1 MKREIN
7 SRLVIIAVLAII
19 LSTIGVTTIYYKQFQ
34 AQVQK
39 DLKIDSMIIQT
50 MGIENLVN
58 DDKDVDN
65 VLAGSS
71 EVRITWIAK
80 DGTVLYDNDAD
91 ESKMENHKNRPEIQ
105 NAFKTGVGESVRK
118 SDTMNMKA
126 FNYAVLLEDGTV
138 LRVSTLARSIFSVFI
153 MSSPIVSLIVLFIIV
168 VCVILSHLLTKQ
180 LLRPIDKM
188 AENLGNTTY
197 DCEYPELIPF
207 TNRIREQHS
216 DILAAAKSRQDFTA
230 NVSHELK
237 TPLTAIS
244 GYAELISLN
253 VDMQKMHAD
262 NTDIQATGRMLGDE
276 NVKSFAD
283 KIRKNAD
290 RLVSLINDIIRLSEL
305 DATDGHDDFSQVDL
319 YEVAQERI
327 EILRVTADKA
337 DVKIELHGEKTM
349 VISNR
354 SMLIELI
361 DNLCQNA
368 IRYNVP
374 CGRVE
379 VEIGKKG
386 NKALLTVTDTGIG
399 IPPEEQSR
407 IFERFYRV
415 DKSRSRETGGTGLG
429 LAIVTHIVEIHDGQ
443 INLTSEVGRGTTIE
457 VVL

>member
-399 IPPEEQSR
+399 IPPEGQSR

-429 LAIVTHIVEIHDGQ
+429 LAIVKHIVEIHDGQ

>member
-262 NTDIQATGRMLGDE
+262 NTDIQATCGMLGDD

-379 VEIGKKG
+379 VEIGKEG

-429 LAIVTHIVEIHDGQ
+429 LAIVKHIVEIHDGQ

>member
-253 VDMQKMHAD
+253 VDMQKMQAD
-262 NTDIQATGRMLGDE
+262 NNDIQATCGMLGDE

-429 LAIVTHIVEIHDGQ
+429 LAIVKHIVEIHDGQ

>member
-253 VDMQKMHAD
+253 VDMQKMQAD
-262 NTDIQATGRMLGDE
+262 NNDIQATRGMLGDE

-429 LAIVTHIVEIHDGQ
+429 LAIVKHIVEIHDGQ

>member
-65 VLAGSS
+65 VLVGSS

-262 NTDIQATGRMLGDE
+262 NTDIQATCGMLGDD

-429 LAIVTHIVEIHDGQ
+429 LAIVKHIVEIHDGQ

>member
-188 AENLGNTTY
+188 AENLRNTTY
-197 DCEYPELIPF
+197 DGEDPELIPF
-207 TNRIREQHS
+207 TNGIREQQS

-253 VDMQKMHAD
+253 VDMQKMQAD
-262 NTDIQATGRMLGDE
+262 NNDIQATRGMLGDE

-349 VISNR
+349 VLSNR

-429 LAIVTHIVEIHDGQ
+429 LAIVKHIVEIHDGQ

>member
-153 MSSPIVSLIVLFIIV
+153 LTSPIVRLIALFILV
-168 VCVILSHLLTKQ
+168 LCAILSQLLTKQ

-337 DVKIELHGEKTM
+337 DVTIELHGEKTM

-374 CGRVE
+374 CGRAE

-429 LAIVTHIVEIHDGQ
+429 LAIVKHIVEIHDGQ

>member
-65 VLAGSS
+65 VLVGSS

-153 MSSPIVSLIVLFIIV
+153 MSSPIVSLIVLFIVV

-180 LLRPIDKM
+180 LLRPIEKM

-253 VDMQKMHAD
+253 VDMQKMQAD
-262 NTDIQATGRMLGDE
+262 NNDIQATRGMLGDE

-379 VEIGKKG
+379 VEIGTKG
-386 NKALLTVTDTGIG
+386 NKALLTVSDTGIG
-399 IPPEEQSR
+399 IPHEEQSR

-429 LAIVTHIVEIHDGQ
+429 LAIVKHIVEIHDGQ

>member
-262 NTDIQATGRMLGDE
+262 NTDI
-276 NVKSFAD
+276 
-283 KIRKNAD
+283 
-290 RLVSLINDIIRLSEL
+290 
-305 DATDGHDDFSQVDL
+305 
-319 YEVAQERI
+319 
-327 EILRVTADKA
+327 
-337 DVKIELHGEKTM
+337 
-349 VISNR
+349 
-354 SMLIELI
+354 
-361 DNLCQNA
+361 
-368 IRYNVP
+368 
-374 CGRVE
+374 
-379 VEIGKKG
+379 
-386 NKALLTVTDTGIG
+386 
-399 IPPEEQSR
+399 
-407 IFERFYRV
+407 
-415 DKSRSRETGGTGLG
+415 
-429 LAIVTHIVEIHDGQ
+429 
-443 INLTSEVGRGTTIE
+443 
-457 VVL
+457 

>member
-65 VLAGSS
+65 VLVGSS

-262 NTDIQATGRMLGDE
+262 NTDIQATCGMLGDD

-349 VISNR
+349 VLSNR

-429 LAIVTHIVEIHDGQ
+429 LAIVKHIVEIHDGQ

>member
-180 LLRPIDKM
+180 LLRPIEKM

-253 VDMQKMHAD
+253 VDMQKMQAD
-262 NTDIQATGRMLGDE
+262 NNDIQATRGMLGDE

-349 VISNR
+349 VLSNR

-429 LAIVTHIVEIHDGQ
+429 LAIVKHIVEIHDGQ

>member
-262 NTDIQATGRMLGDE
+262 NTDIQATCGMLGDE

-429 LAIVTHIVEIHDGQ
+429 LAIVKHIVEIHDGQ

>member
-65 VLAGSS
+65 VLTGSS

-262 NTDIQATGRMLGDE
+262 NTDIQATCGMLGDD

-349 VISNR
+349 VLSNR

-429 LAIVTHIVEIHDGQ
+429 LAIVKHIVEIHDGQ

>member
-65 VLAGSS
+65 VLVGSS

-253 VDMQKMHAD
+253 VDMQKMQAD
-262 NTDIQATGRMLGDE
+262 NTDIQATCGMLGDD

-327 EILRVTADKA
+327 EIRRVTADKA

-349 VISNR
+349 VLSNR

-429 LAIVTHIVEIHDGQ
+429 LAIVKHIVEIHDGQ

>member
-65 VLAGSS
+65 VLVGSS

-153 MSSPIVSLIVLFIIV
+153 MSSPIVSLIVLFIVV

-349 VISNR
+349 VLSNR

-399 IPPEEQSR
+399 IPHEEQSR

-429 LAIVTHIVEIHDGQ
+429 LAIVKHIVEIHDGQ

>member
-65 VLAGSS
+65 VLVGSS

-153 MSSPIVSLIVLFIIV
+153 MSSPIVSLIVLFIVV

-253 VDMQKMHAD
+253 VDMQKMQAD
-262 NTDIQATGRMLGDE
+262 NNDIQATCGMLGDE

-429 LAIVTHIVEIHDGQ
+429 LAIVKHIVEIHDGQ

>member
-65 VLAGSS
+65 VLVGSS

-262 NTDIQATGRMLGDE
+262 NTDIQATGGMLGDE

-379 VEIGKKG
+379 VEIGNKG

-429 LAIVTHIVEIHDGQ
+429 LAIVKHIVEIHDGQ

>member
-180 LLRPIDKM
+180 LLRPIEKM

-262 NTDIQATGRMLGDE
+262 NTDIQATCGMLGDD

-429 LAIVTHIVEIHDGQ
+429 LAIVKHIVEIHDGQ

>member
-65 VLAGSS
+65 VLVGSS

-262 NTDIQATGRMLGDE
+262 NTDIQATCGMLGDD

-368 IRYNVP
+368 IRYDVP

-429 LAIVTHIVEIHDGQ
+429 LAIVKHIVEIHDGQ

>member
-153 MSSPIVSLIVLFIIV
+153 MSSPIVSLIVLFIVV

-180 LLRPIDKM
+180 LLRPIEKM

-262 NTDIQATGRMLGDE
+262 NTDIQATCGMLGDD

-429 LAIVTHIVEIHDGQ
+429 LAIVKHIVEIHDGQ

>member
-65 VLAGSS
+65 VLVGSS

-253 VDMQKMHAD
+253 VDMQKMQAD
-262 NTDIQATGRMLGDE
+262 NNDIQATCGMLGDE

-349 VISNR
+349 VLSNR

-429 LAIVTHIVEIHDGQ
+429 LAIVKHIVEIHDGQ

>member
-65 VLAGSS
+65 VLVGSS

-153 MSSPIVSLIVLFIIV
+153 MSSPIVSLIVLFIVV

-262 NTDIQATGRMLGDE
+262 NIDIQATCGMLGDD

-399 IPPEEQSR
+399 IPHEEQSR

-429 LAIVTHIVEIHDGQ
+429 LAIVKHIVEIHDGQ

>member
-65 VLAGSS
+65 VLVGSS

-153 MSSPIVSLIVLFIIV
+153 MSSPIVSLIVLFIVV

-180 LLRPIDKM
+180 LLRPIEKM

-253 VDMQKMHAD
+253 VDMQKMQAD
-262 NTDIQATGRMLGDE
+262 NTDIQATCGMLGDD

-429 LAIVTHIVEIHDGQ
+429 LAIVKHIVEIHDGQ

>member
-65 VLAGSS
+65 VLVGSS

-429 LAIVTHIVEIHDGQ
+429 LAIVKHIVEIHDGQ